1 MGQMAATGGGKRTHG
16 RLVWFLVVLPLI
28 IAAVVAYAIV
38 GQGQQ
43 IGSLEVG
50 PSGTVKV
57 GFVEK
62 TTTVAVKQGQ
72 AAIKQRSSEIVQEV
86 RQAAPATSAAVP
98 QIAGSWTS
106 DIGARYDIQQFGDRV
121 VISEVTQYGIT
132 GVGQGVVGPGG
143 ADFTYQAVTGITGQ
157 GRLVFNA
164 ANDMTATF
172 YPAGGPPATARL
184 TR

>member
-1 MGQMAATGGGKRTHG
+1 MGQMAATGGSKRSHG
-16 RLVWFLVVLPLI
+16 RLVWFLLVFPLI
-28 IAAVVAYAIV
+28 IVAVVAYAIV

-57 GFVEK
+57 GFVAK

-72 AAIKQRSSEIVQEV
+72 VAIKQRGAEIVQEV
-86 RQAAPATSAAVP
+86 RQTAPTTTAGVP
-98 QIAGSWTS
+98 QIAGSWSS
-106 DIGARYDIQQFGDRV
+106 DIGPRYDIQQYGDRV
-121 VISEVTQYGIT
+121 VIQEVTQYGIT
-132 GVGQGVVGPGG
+132 GVGQGVVGPAG
-143 ADFTYQAVTGITGQ
+143 ADFTYQAVTGGTGQ

-172 YPAGGPPATARL
+172 YPAGGQPTSARL
-184 TR
+184 AR

>member
-1 MGQMAATGGGKRTHG
+1 MGQMAATGGSKRTHG
-16 RLVWFLVVLPLI
+16 RLVWFLLVLPLI
-28 IAAVVAYAIV
+28 IVAVVAYAIV

-57 GFVEK
+57 GFVAK

-72 AAIKQRSSEIVQEV
+72 VAIKQRGAEIVQEV
-86 RQAAPATSAAVP
+86 RQTAPTTTAAVP
-98 QIAGSWTS
+98 QIAGSWSS
-106 DIGARYDIQQFGDRV
+106 DIGPRYDIQQYGDRV
-121 VISEVTQYGIT
+121 VIQEVTQYGIT
-132 GVGQGVVGPGG
+132 GVGQGVVGPAG
-143 ADFTYQAVTGITGQ
+143 ADFTYQAVTGGTGQ

-172 YPAGGPPATARL
+172 YPAGGQPTSARL